1 MNIIGEKDIDIKID
15 ENGQPVRSKTGD
27 FQTVEGDDCWKQDL
41 NLEAGT
47 DEGEL
52 FYENEE
58 GEAAYGFGMLDFMQA
73 EDDELTR
80 LEVSQRVSSKLKKRT
95 YLDEGKTKQ
104 EIDYK
109 DGKYIDK
116 VTIFK
121 NEKNFVLEL
130 NAEEME
136 VAEE

>member
-1 MNIIGEKDIDIKID
+1 MNIIGENDIDIKID

-27 FQTVEGDDCWKQDL
+27 FQTVEDEECWIQDL
-41 NLEAGT
+41 RLESGT
-47 DEGEL
+47 EEGEL
-52 FYENEE
+52 FYEDEE
-58 GEAAYGFGMLDFMQA
+58 GEAAYGFGMLDFMQT
-73 EDDELTR
+73 ENDELTR

-104 EIDYK
+104 EIDYN
-109 DGKYIDK
+109 DGKYTDK

-121 NEKNFVLEL
+121 NEKNFILEL
-130 NAEEME
+130 NAEKTE